1 MNQINIK
8 RLLLAG
14 VVVFVS
20 WIVIEVAL
28 EHILATLVFGQSTSE
43 MWMQAVEVNELSGL
57 RVGINLLVGLLNCIV
72 MIWIY
77 ASLRPMYGVGTK
89 TALITA
95 AFGVV
100 WILSIFVNIT
110 NLGLLPPRLALI
122 EGTFE
127 AIEVPLAM
135 LIGAL
140 VYEGRN
146 EPAPATG

>member
-28 EHILATLVFGQSTSE
+28 EHILSTLVFGQSTSE
-43 MWMQAVEVNELSGL
+43 MWMQAVGLNELSGL
-57 RVGINLLVGLLNCIV
+57 SVGINLLVGLLNCIV

-100 WILSIFVNIT
+100 WILSMFVNIT
-110 NLGLLPPRLALI
+110 NLGLLPARLALI

-127 AIEVPLAM
+127 AVEVPLAM

-146 EPAPATG
+146 EPASATG